1 MFLASSFSLN
11 KGDTMAKCWKSKP
24 RLSPS
29 LCSTSFLTR
38 FLTVLLFTLHWVS
51 SESSD
56 VVQKDAQFGVPY
68 QDTVTSHNQTIY
80 SFNHTVSRNKTEGV
94 RVSVELLSASTKSP
108 ILFVIRQKQAVLSFQ
123 VPLILRGLYQRKY
136 QYTQVGR
143 TLCQPPTLAVA
154 ETQFFYVDVSTL
166 STSTVHYR
174 LQVSRVESFT
184 LQTDTK
190 FTFNAT
196 PSQPQFFKYVFPDGV
211 DTVIVKVNS
220 EKNFPCSVMS
230 IQDIQCPV
238 YDLDNNVAFIGM
250 YQTMTKKGAI
260 TVQRKD
266 FPSNSFYVVVVV
278 KTEDEACGGPLKY
291 YPLLPDEL
299 LDAGNRSKTLDVVV
313 YPAIDSEV
321 YVMGM
326 LFCLGI
332 FLSFYVLTFLVACI
346 ENKRMNRKRE
356 GFLKP
361 GDMSPA
367 ETASLLGKGLTPAS
381 PYEYGSF
388 ADNGSTISSEPV
400 TDSLASAEGN
410 YGYMGHEAFKRRL
423 ISSHH
428 VAIHFDRSLDTVGRC
443 RQESLSSVEEDDYD
457 TLADVDSDKNIVR
470 TKKYLCVS
478 DLARKDKRVLNK
490 KYQIYFWNIATIA
503 VFYALPVIQLVITY
517 QTVVNVTGNQDI
529 CYYNFLCA
537 HPLGALSSFNNIL
550 SNLGYVM
557 LGLLFL
563 LIILQR
569 DIIHNRALM
578 RNDINALECGI
589 PKHFGLFYAM
599 GTALMMEGL
608 LSACYHVCP
617 NYTNFQFDTSFMYM
631 IAGLCMLKLYQKRHP
646 DINAS
651 AYTAYACLAAVIF
664 FSVLGVVFGKGNT
677 AFWIVFSVI
686 HILATMLLSTQLY
699 YMGRWRLDSGILRRM
714 LYLIYTDCIRQCSGP
729 MYIDRMVLL
738 VMGNIVNWSLA
749 AYGLIKRPN
758 DFASYLLAIAI
769 CNLLLY
775 FAFYI
780 IMKLRSGERI
790 KCLALVC
797 VLFTAVVWG
806 FALFFFF
813 QGLSTWQKTP
823 AESREH
829 NRDCILLSFFDDH
842 DIWHFL
848 SSIAMFGSFLVSP
861 NPALF
866 TDLQKEILIDHHNRK
881 DVCENTNSNLIVFL
895 L

>member
-1 MFLASSFSLN
+1 MGLRS
-11 KGDTMAKCWKSKP
+11 CWKSRHKSGRRAACCRRFGP
-24 RLSPS
+24 GLAALLCLFVTQFGCGVGASVLSKN
-29 LCSTSFLTR
+29 
-38 FLTVLLFTLHWVS
+38 
-51 SESSD
+51 
-56 VVQKDAQFGVPY
+56 VVQKDAEFDVTY
-68 QDTVTSHNQTIY
+68 NDTVTSDNQTIY
-80 SFNHTVSRNKTEGV
+80 AFNHTVSRNKSDGV
-94 RVSVELLSASTKSP
+94 RVTVDVLSQGVDSP
-108 ILFVIRQKQAVLSFQ
+108 VLFAVRQKQAVLSFQ

-136 QYTQVGR
+136 PYKHVAN
-143 TLCQPPTLAVA
+143 TLCQPPTRAA
-154 ETQFFYVDVSTL
+154 SETQYFFVDVSTL
-166 STSTVHYR
+166 SSQGTNYQLR
-174 LQVSRVESFT
+174 VSRVESFT
-184 LQTDTK
+184 LQTDKK
-190 FTFNAT
+190 FSFTAS
-196 PSQPQFFKYVFPDGV
+196 PSQPQYFKYDFPDGV
-211 DTVIVKVNS
+211 DTVVVKVNS
-220 EKNFPCSVMS
+220 DMNFPCSVMS

-278 KTEDEACGGPLKY
+278 KTEDEACGGPLRF
-291 YPLLPDEL
+291 YPLRPDEL
-299 LDAGNRSKTLDVVV
+299 IDAGNRTKLLDVLVS
-313 YPAIDSEV
+313 PAINSGV
-321 YVMGM
+321 YVKGM

-332 FLSFYVLTFLVACI
+332 FLSFYLLTLLVACI

-356 GFLKP
+356 LFEIP
-361 GDMSPA
+361 PDMSPA
-367 ETASLLGKGLTPAS
+367 ETGQVSVS

-388 ADNGSTISSEPV
+388 ADNGSTLSSEAI
-400 TDSLASAEGN
+400 TDSATSTDNN
-410 YGYMGHEAFKRRL
+410 YGYMEQT
-423 ISSHH
+423 
-428 VAIHFDRSLDTVGRC
+428 LDSVGRS
-443 RQESLSSVEEDDYD
+443 RQESLSSIEEDDYD
-457 TLADVDSDKNIVR
+457 TLDDIDSDKNIVR
-470 TKKYLCVS
+470 TKKFLCVA
-478 DLARKDKRVLNK
+478 DLARKDKRILSK

-529 CYYNFLCA
+529 CFYNFLCA
-537 HPLGALSSFNNIL
+537 HPLGALSAFNNIL

-563 LIILQR
+563 LIVLKR
-569 DIIHNRALM
+569 DIVHNRAM
-578 RNDINALECGI
+578 ERNDPNSLECGI

-651 AYTAYACLAAVIF
+651 AYTAYACLAMVIF
-664 FSVLGVVFGKGNT
+664 FSVLGVVFGKGNLV
-677 AFWIVFSVI
+677 FWIVFSVI
-686 HILATMLLSTQLY
+686 HILATLLLSTQLY
-699 YMGRWRLDSGILRRM
+699 YMGRWRLDSGVLRRIV
-714 LYLIYTDCIRQCSGP
+714 YIIYTDCIRQCSWP

-749 AYGLIKRPN
+749 AYGLIERPN
-758 DFASYLLAIAI
+758 DFASYLLAIGI

-780 IMKLRSGERI
+780 IMKLRSGEKI
-790 KCLALVC
+790 KCLPLVC

-806 FALFFFF
+806 FALYFFF
-813 QGLSTWQKTP
+813 QGLSTWEKTP

-848 SSIAMFGSFLVSP
+848 SSIAMFGSFLV
-861 NPALF
+861 LL
-866 TDLQKEILIDHHNRK
+866 TMDDDLDSVQRDKIF
-881 DVCENTNSNLIVFL
+881 VF
-895 L
+895 

>member
-1 MFLASSFSLN
+1 MLFRSH
-11 KGDTMAKCWKSKP
+11 WKSRYKTISGTADCWWLP
-24 RLSPS
+24 
-29 LCSTSFLTR
+29 FL
-38 FLTVLLFTLHWVS
+38 VLLWLSCVTQLTCGGGALE
-51 SESSD
+51 ESKHLIIQRDGEFD
-56 VVQKDAQFGVPY
+56 VTY
-68 QDTVTSHNQTIY
+68 NDTVTSENQTIY
-80 SFNHTVSRNKTEGV
+80 AFNHTVSWNKTEGV
-94 RVSVELLSASTKSP
+94 RVSVDVLSQNLKSP
-108 ILFVIRQKQAVLSFQ
+108 ILFVVRQKQAVLSFQ

-136 QYTQVGR
+136 PYNHLGR
-143 TLCQPPTLAVA
+143 TLCQPPTKAA
-154 ETQFFYVDVSTL
+154 SETQYFFVDVSTL
-166 STSTVHYR
+166 SNQGTNYQLR
-174 LQVSRVESFT
+174 VSRVESFT
-184 LQTDTK
+184 LQTEKTFS
-190 FTFNAT
+190 FTAS
-196 PSQPQFFKYVFPDGV
+196 PSQPQYFKYVFPEGV
-211 DTVIVKVNS
+211 DTVIVKVS
-220 EKNFPCSVMS
+220 SDMNFPCSVMS

-278 KTEDEACGGPLKY
+278 KTEDEACGGPLRF
-291 YPLLPDEL
+291 YPLRPDEL
-299 LDAGNRSKTLDVVV
+299 IDAGNRSKILDVVV
-313 YPAIDSEV
+313 SPAIKSEV

-332 FLSFYVLTFLVACI
+332 FLSFYLLTLLVACLH
-346 ENKRMNRKRE
+346 NKRAKTRE
-356 GFLKP
+356 LFQNIA
-361 GDMSPA
+361 DTSPA
-367 ETASLLGKGLTPAS
+367 ETASLLGKNGDGKTPAS
-381 PYEYGSF
+381 PNEYGSL
-388 ADNGSTISSEPV
+388 ADSTASSEAV
-400 TDSLASAEGN
+400 TERAPSVDSATSADN
-410 YGYMGHEAFKRRL
+410 YGYME
-423 ISSHH
+423 
-428 VAIHFDRSLDTVGRC
+428 RSLENVGRS
-443 RQESLSSVEEDDYD
+443 RQESLSSIEEDDYD
-457 TLADVDSDKNIVR
+457 TLDDINSDKNIVR

-478 DLARKDKRVLNK
+478 DLSRKDKRVLSK

-529 CYYNFLCA
+529 CYYNFMCA
-537 HPLGALSSFNNIL
+537 HPLGALSAFNNIL

-563 LIILQR
+563 LIVLKR
-569 DIIHNRALM
+569 DIVHNRALSCQ
-578 RNDINALECGI
+578 DINALECGI

-664 FSVLGVVFGKGNT
+664 FSVLGVVFGRGNT
-677 AFWIVFSVI
+677 VFWIIFSVI
-686 HILATMLLSTQLY
+686 HILATLLLSTQLY
-699 YMGRWRLDSGILRRM
+699 YMGRWRLDSGVLRRM
-714 LYLIYTDCIRQCSGP
+714 VYIVYTDCIRQCSGP

-738 VMGNIVNWSLA
+738 VVGNIVNWSLA
-749 AYGLIKRPN
+749 AYGLIERPN

-790 KCLALVC
+790 QCLALVC
-797 VLFTAVVWG
+797 ILFTAVVWG
-806 FALFFFF
+806 FALYFFF

-848 SSIAMFGSFLVSP
+848 SSIAMFGSL
-861 NPALF
+861 
-866 TDLQKEILIDHHNRK
+866 
-881 DVCENTNSNLIVFL
+881 
-895 L
+895 

>member
-1 MFLASSFSLN
+1 MVLRS
-11 KGDTMAKCWKSKP
+11 CWKSRHKNSCEPAP
-24 RLSPS
+24 RWIRPGLAALFW
-29 LCSTSFLTR
+29 LCATQLACGTGMVGE
-38 FLTVLLFTLHWVS
+38 TNH
-51 SESSD
+51 
-56 VVQKDAQFGVPY
+56 VVQKEAEFDVTY
-68 QDTVTSHNQTIY
+68 NDTVTSGNQTIY
-80 SFNHTVSRNKTEGV
+80 AFNHTISRNKTEGV
-94 RVSVELLSASTKSP
+94 RVSVDVLQQQLESP
-108 ILFVIRQKQAVLSFQ
+108 ILFVVRQKQAVMSFQ
-123 VPLILRGLYQRKY
+123 VPLILRGLYQR
-136 QYTQVGR
+136 QYPYKHVGR
-143 TLCQPPTLAVA
+143 TLCQPPTRAA
-154 ETQFFYVDVSTL
+154 SETQYFFVDVSTL
-166 STSTVHYR
+166 SSQGTNFQLR
-174 LQVSRVESFT
+174 VSRVDSFT
-184 LQTDTK
+184 LQTNKK
-190 FTFNAT
+190 FSFTAS
-196 PSQPQFFKYVFPDGV
+196 PSQPQYFKYVFPDGV
-211 DTVIVKVNS
+211 DTVIVKVTS
-220 EKNFPCSVMS
+220 DMTFPCSVMS
-230 IQDIQCPV
+230 VQDIQCPV
-238 YDLDNNVAFIGM
+238 YDLDNNVAFLGM

-278 KTEDEACGGPLKY
+278 KTEDEACGGPLRF
-291 YPLLPDEL
+291 YPLRPDEL
-299 LDAGNRSKTLDVVV
+299 IDAGNRTKVLDVLVS
-313 YPAIDSEV
+313 PAISTEK
-321 YVMGM
+321 YVIGM
-326 LFCLGI
+326 LFCMGI
-332 FLSFYVLTFLVACI
+332 FLSFYILTLPVACV
-346 ENKRMNRKRE
+346 ENRRMKKRRE
-356 GFLKP
+356 LFQNP
-361 GDMSPA
+361 ADMSPA
-367 ETASLLGKGLTPAS
+367 ETGKTPAS

-388 ADNGSTISSEPV
+388 ADNGSTLSSEAV
-400 TDSLASAEGN
+400 TDSATSTDNN
-410 YGYMGHEAFKRRL
+410 YGYMEQ
-423 ISSHH
+423 
-428 VAIHFDRSLDTVGRC
+428 SLDSVARS

-457 TLADVDSDKNIVR
+457 TLDDINSDKNIVR

-478 DLARKDKRVLNK
+478 DLARKDKRILSK

-537 HPLGALSSFNNIL
+537 HPLGALSAFNNIL

-563 LIILQR
+563 LIVLRR
-569 DIIHNRALM
+569 DIIHNRALV
-578 RNDINALECGI
+578 RNSLNALECGI

-651 AYTAYACLAAVIF
+651 AYTAYACLAGVIF
-664 FSVLGVVFGKGNT
+664 FSVLGVVFGRGNMV
-677 AFWIVFSVI
+677 FWIVFSVI
-686 HILATMLLSTQLY
+686 HILATLLLSTQLY
-699 YMGRWRLDSGILRRM
+699 YMGRWRLDAGIMRRIV
-714 LYLIYTDCIRQCSGP
+714 YVIYTDCIRQCSGP

-749 AYGLIKRPN
+749 AYGLIERPN

-790 KCLALVC
+790 KCVPLVC
-797 VLFTAVVWG
+797 ILFTAVVWG
-806 FALFFFF
+806 FALYFFF

-829 NRDCILLSFFDDH
+829 NRECILLSFFDDH

-848 SSIAMFGSFLVSP
+848 SSIAMFGSFLV
-861 NPALF
+861 LL
-866 TDLQKEILIDHHNRK
+866 TMDDDLDTVQRDKIY
-881 DVCENTNSNLIVFL
+881 VF
-895 L
+895 

>member
-1 MFLASSFSLN
+1 MLLRS
-11 KGDTMAKCWKSKP
+11 CWKSRHKN
-24 RLSPS
+24 SPGPAPCCWIRPGLAALLW
-29 LCSTSFLTR
+29 LCVTQLACGTGAVGE
-38 FLTVLLFTLHWVS
+38 TKN
-51 SESSD
+51 
-56 VVQKDAQFGVPY
+56 VVQKDAEFDVTY
-68 QDTVTSHNQTIY
+68 NDTVTSENQTIY
-80 SFNHTVSRNKTEGV
+80 AFNHTVSRNKTEGV
-94 RVSVELLSASTKSP
+94 HVSVDVLSQGLESP
-108 ILFVIRQKQAVLSFQ
+108 ILFVVRQKQAVLSFQ

-136 QYTQVGR
+136 PYNHVGR
-143 TLCQPPTLAVA
+143 TLCQPPTRAA
-154 ETQFFYVDVSTL
+154 SETQYFFVDVSTL
-166 STSTVHYR
+166 SSQGTNYQLR
-174 LQVSRVESFT
+174 VSRVESFT
-184 LQTDTK
+184 LQTDKK
-190 FTFNAT
+190 FTFTAS
-196 PSQPQFFKYVFPDGV
+196 PSQPQYFKYVFPDGV

-220 EKNFPCSVMS
+220 DMNFPCSVMS

-278 KTEDEACGGPLKY
+278 KTEDEACGGPLRF
-291 YPLLPDEL
+291 YPLRPDEL
-299 LDAGNRSKTLDVVV
+299 IDAGNRTKILDVMVS
-313 YPAIDSEV
+313 PAIDSKV

-332 FLSFYVLTFLVACI
+332 FFSFYLLTFLVACM
-346 ENKRMNRKRE
+346 ENKRMKKRRE
-356 GFLKP
+356 VFQIP
-361 GDMSPA
+361 ADMSPA
-367 ETASLLGKGLTPAS
+367 ETGNPATS
-381 PYEYGSF
+381 SD
-388 ADNGSTISSEPV
+388 ADNGSTLSSEAI
-400 TDSLASAEGN
+400 TDSATSTDNN
-410 YGYMGHEAFKRRL
+410 YGYME
-423 ISSHH
+423 
-428 VAIHFDRSLDTVGRC
+428 RSLDSVGRS

-457 TLADVDSDKNIVR
+457 TLDDINSDKNIVR
-470 TKKYLCVS
+470 TKKFLCVS
-478 DLARKDKRVLNK
+478 DLARKDKRVLSK

-537 HPLGALSSFNNIL
+537 HPLGALSAFNNIL

-563 LIILQR
+563 LIVLKR
-569 DIIHNRALM
+569 DIVHNRALV
-578 RNDINALECGI
+578 RNDLNALECGI

-677 AFWIVFSVI
+677 VFWIVFSVI
-686 HILATMLLSTQLY
+686 HILATLLLSTQLY
-699 YMGRWRLDSGILRRM
+699 YMGRWRFGKITSTLN
-714 LYLIYTDCIRQCSGP
+714 TDLSLLVFQ
-729 MYIDRMVLL
+729 DRMVLL

-749 AYGLIKRPN
+749 AYGLIERPN

-790 KCLALVC
+790 QCLALVC
-797 VLFTAVVWG
+797 ILFTAVVWG
-806 FALFFFF
+806 FALYFFF

-848 SSIAMFGSFLVSP
+848 SSIAMFGSFLV
-861 NPALF
+861 LL
-866 TDLQKEILIDHHNRK
+866 TMDDDLDTVQRDKIY
-881 DVCENTNSNLIVFL
+881 VF
-895 L
+895 

>member
-1 MFLASSFSLN
+1 
-11 KGDTMAKCWKSKP
+11 MAALLWLCVTQFACGIGAVGESKNVIQKEAE
-24 RLSPS
+24 
-29 LCSTSFLTR
+29 F
-38 FLTVLLFTLHWVS
+38 
-51 SESSD
+51 D
-56 VVQKDAQFGVPY
+56 VTY
-68 QDTVTSHNQTIY
+68 NDTVTSENQTIY
-80 SFNHTVSRNKTEGV
+80 AFNHTISRNKTEGV
-94 RVSVELLSASTKSP
+94 RVTVDLLSHGLESP

-136 QYTQVGR
+136 PYKHVGR
-143 TLCQPPTLAVA
+143 TLCQPPTRALA
-154 ETQFFYVDVSTL
+154 ETQYFFVDVSTL
-166 STSTVHYR
+166 SSQGTNYQLR
-174 LQVSRVESFT
+174 VSRVESFT
-184 LQTDTK
+184 LQTDKK
-190 FTFNAT
+190 FSFTAS
-196 PSQPQFFKYVFPDGV
+196 PSQPQYFKYIFPDGV

-220 EKNFPCSVMS
+220 DMNFPCSVMS
-230 IQDIQCPV
+230 VQDIQCPV

-266 FPSNSFYVVVVV
+266 FPSNSFYVVIVV
-278 KTEDEACGGPLKY
+278 KTEDEACGGPLRF
-291 YPLLPDEL
+291 YPLRPDEL
-299 LDAGNRSKTLDVVV
+299 IDAGNRSKAIDVMVS
-313 YPAIDSEV
+313 PAINSEV

-332 FLSFYVLTFLVACI
+332 FLSFYLLTLLVACV
-346 ENKRMNRKRE
+346 ENKRMKKRE
-356 GFLKP
+356 MFQIP
-361 GDMSPA
+361 ADMSPA
-367 ETASLLGKGLTPAS
+367 ETGKVPS
-381 PYEYGSF
+381 IQYEYGSF
-388 ADNGSTISSEPV
+388 ADNGSTLSSEAI
-400 TDSLASAEGN
+400 TDSATSTDNN
-410 YGYMGHEAFKRRL
+410 YGYTE
-423 ISSHH
+423 
-428 VAIHFDRSLDTVGRC
+428 RSLDSVGRS

-457 TLADVDSDKNIVR
+457 TLDDIDSDKNIVR
-470 TKKYLCVS
+470 TKKFLCVS
-478 DLARKDKRVLNK
+478 DLARKDKRVLSK

-529 CYYNFLCA
+529 CFYNFLCA
-537 HPLGALSSFNNIL
+537 HPLGALSAFNNIL

-563 LIILQR
+563 LIVLKR
-569 DIIHNRALM
+569 DIVQNRALV
-578 RNDINALECGI
+578 RNDYQALECGI

-677 AFWIVFSVI
+677 VFWIVFSVI
-686 HILATMLLSTQLY
+686 HILATLLLSTQLY
-699 YMGRWRLDSGILRRM
+699 YMGRWRLDSGVLRRVV
-714 LYLIYTDCIRQCSGP
+714 YIIYTDCIRQCSGP

-749 AYGLIKRPN
+749 AYGLIERPN

-790 KCLALVC
+790 QCLALVC
-797 VLFTAVVWG
+797 ILFTAVVWG
-806 FALFFFF
+806 FALYFFF

-848 SSIAMFGSFLVSP
+848 SSIAMFGSFLV
-861 NPALF
+861 LL
-866 TDLQKEILIDHHNRK
+866 TMDDDLDTVQRDKIL
-881 DVCENTNSNLIVFL
+881 VF
-895 L
+895 

>member
-1 MFLASSFSLN
+1 MLFSSL
-11 KGDTMAKCWKSKP
+11 WKSRYKTHFGAADCWWRP
-24 RLSPS
+24 GLV
-29 LCSTSFLTR
+29 
-38 FLTVLLFTLHWVS
+38 VLLCWSCVTQLTCGNLTLE
-51 SESSD
+51 ESKHLVIQRD
-56 VVQKDAQFGVPY
+56 GEFDMTY
-68 QDTVTSHNQTIY
+68 NDTVTSENQTIY
-80 SFNHTVSRNKTEGV
+80 AFNHTVSRNKTEGV
-94 RVSVELLSASTKSP
+94 RVSVDVLSQNLKSP
-108 ILFVIRQKQAVLSFQ
+108 ILFVVRQKQAVLSFQ

-136 QYTQVGR
+136 PYNHLGR
-143 TLCQPPTLAVA
+143 TLCQPPTKAA
-154 ETQFFYVDVSTL
+154 SETQYFFVDVSTL
-166 STSTVHYR
+166 SSQGTNYQLR
-174 LQVSRVESFT
+174 VSRVESFT
-184 LQTDTK
+184 LQTDKTFS
-190 FTFNAT
+190 FTAS
-196 PSQPQFFKYVFPDGV
+196 PSQPQYFKYVFPEGV
-211 DTVIVKVNS
+211 DTVIVKVS
-220 EKNFPCSVMS
+220 SDMNFPCSVMS

-278 KTEDEACGGPLKY
+278 KTEDEACGGPLRF
-291 YPLLPDEL
+291 YPLRPDEL
-299 LDAGNRSKTLDVVV
+299 IDAGNRSKILDVVV
-313 YPAIDSEV
+313 SPAIESEV

-332 FLSFYVLTFLVACI
+332 FLSFYLLTLLVACVQ
-346 ENKRMNRKRE
+346 NKRAKRRAL
-356 GFLKP
+356 FHNIA
-361 GDMSPA
+361 DTSPA
-367 ETASLLGKGLTPAS
+367 ETASLLGKTSDGKTSAS
-381 PYEYGSF
+381 PNEYGSL
-388 ADNGSTISSEPV
+388 DSTVSSEAV
-400 TDSLASAEGN
+400 TESAPSIDSATSADN
-410 YGYMGHEAFKRRL
+410 YGYIGREPFKRRPIL
-423 ISSHH
+423 NQMHH
-428 VAIHFDRSLDTVGRC
+428 IAIRFERSLENVGRS
-443 RQESLSSVEEDDYD
+443 RQESLSSIEEDDYD
-457 TLADVDSDKNIVR
+457 TLDDINSDKNIVR

-478 DLARKDKRVLNK
+478 DLSRKDKRVLSK

-529 CYYNFLCA
+529 CYYNFMCA
-537 HPLGALSSFNNIL
+537 HPLGALSAFNNIL

-563 LIILQR
+563 LIVLKR
-569 DIIHNRALM
+569 DIVHNRALSC
-578 RNDINALECGI
+578 NDVNALECGI

-651 AYTAYACLAAVIF
+651 AYTAYACLAGVIF
-664 FSVLGVVFGKGNT
+664 FSVLGVVFGRGNT
-677 AFWIVFSVI
+677 VFWIVFSVI
-686 HILATMLLSTQLY
+686 HILATLLLSTQLY

-714 LYLIYTDCIRQCSGP
+714 VYIVYTDCIRQCSGP

-749 AYGLIKRPN
+749 AYGLIERPN

-790 KCLALVC
+790 RCLALVC
-797 VLFTAVVWG
+797 ILFTAVVWG
-806 FALFFFF
+806 FALYFFF

-848 SSIAMFGSFLVSP
+848 SSIAMFGSFLV
-861 NPALF
+861 LL
-866 TDLQKEILIDHHNRK
+866 TMDDDLDAVQRDKIY
-881 DVCENTNSNLIVFL
+881 VF
-895 L
+895 

>member
-1 MFLASSFSLN
+1 MLLRN
-11 KGDTMAKCWKSKP
+11 YWKSRHKNGRGP
-24 RLSPS
+24 APCWIRPGLAA
-29 LCSTSFLTR
+29 
-38 FLTVLLFTLHWVS
+38 VLWFCVTQLGSGGGAVGETKS
-51 SESSD
+51 
-56 VVQKDAQFGVPY
+56 VVQKDAEFDVTY
-68 QDTVTSHNQTIY
+68 NDTVTSENQTIY
-80 SFNHTVSRNKTEGV
+80 AFNHTVSRNKTEGV
-94 RVSVELLSASTKSP
+94 RLSVDVLSQDLDST
-108 ILFVIRQKQAVLSFQ
+108 ILFVVRQKQAVLSFQ

-136 QYTQVGR
+136 PYNHVGR
-143 TLCQPPTLAVA
+143 TLCQPPTRAA
-154 ETQFFYVDVSTL
+154 SETQYFFVDVSTL
-166 STSTVHYR
+166 SSQGTNYQLR
-174 LQVSRVESFT
+174 VSRVESFT
-184 LQTDTK
+184 LQTDKK
-190 FTFNAT
+190 FSFTAS
-196 PSQPQFFKYVFPDGV
+196 PSQPQYFKYVFPDGV

-220 EKNFPCSVMS
+220 DMTFPCSVMS

-278 KTEDEACGGPLKY
+278 KTEDEACGGPLRF
-291 YPLLPDEL
+291 YPLRPDEL
-299 LDAGNRSKTLDVVV
+299 IDAGNRSKVLDVVV
-313 YPAIDSEV
+313 TPAINCESV

-332 FLSFYVLTFLVACI
+332 FFSFYLLTFLMACV
-346 ENKRMNRKRE
+346 ENKRLC
-356 GFLKP
+356 FLRLKVSFLF
-361 GDMSPA
+361 DILSY
-367 ETASLLGKGLTPAS
+367 SLLYL
-381 PYEYGSF
+381 
-388 ADNGSTISSEPV
+388 SE
-400 TDSLASAEGN
+400 
-410 YGYMGHEAFKRRL
+410 
-423 ISSHH
+423 
-428 VAIHFDRSLDTVGRC
+428 RSLDSVGRS

-457 TLADVDSDKNIVR
+457 TLDDINSDKNIVR
-470 TKKYLCVS
+470 TKKFLCVA
-478 DLARKDKRVLNK
+478 DLARKDKRVLSK

-537 HPLGALSSFNNIL
+537 HPLGALSAFNNIL

-563 LIILQR
+563 LIVLKR
-569 DIIHNRALM
+569 DIVHNRALV
-578 RNDINALECGI
+578 RNDLNALECGI

-677 AFWIVFSVI
+677 VFWIIFSVI
-686 HILATMLLSTQLY
+686 HILATLLLSTQLY
-699 YMGRWRLDSGILRRM
+699 YMGRWRLDSGVLRRM
-714 LYLIYTDCIRQCSGP
+714 VYIIYTDSIRQCSGP

-749 AYGLIKRPN
+749 AYGLIERPN

-790 KCLALVC
+790 QCLALVC
-797 VLFTAVVWG
+797 ILFTAVIWG
-806 FALFFFF
+806 FALYFFF

-848 SSIAMFGSFLVSP
+848 SSIAMFGSFLV
-861 NPALF
+861 LL
-866 TDLQKEILIDHHNRK
+866 TMDDDLDTVQRDKIY
-881 DVCENTNSNLIVFL
+881 VF
-895 L
+895 

>member
-1 MFLASSFSLN
+1 KIFFCISVCLVCGGGAVGETTN
-11 KGDTMAKCWKSKP
+11 
-24 RLSPS
+24 
-29 LCSTSFLTR
+29 
-38 FLTVLLFTLHWVS
+38 
-51 SESSD
+51 
-56 VVQKDAQFGVPY
+56 VVQKDAEFDVTY
-68 QDTVTSHNQTIY
+68 NDTVTSENQTIY
-80 SFNHTVSRNKTEGV
+80 AFNHTISRNKTEGV
-94 RVSVELLSASTKSP
+94 RVTVDVLSQNLKSP
-108 ILFVIRQKQAVLSFQ
+108 ILFVVRQQQAVLSFQ

-136 QYTQVGR
+136 PYNHVGR
-143 TLCQPPTLAVA
+143 TLCQPPTRAIS
-154 ETQFFYVDVSTL
+154 ETQHFFIDVSTL
-166 STSTVHYR
+166 SSQGTNYQLR
-174 LQVSRVESFT
+174 VSRVESFT
-184 LQTDTK
+184 LQTDKK
-190 FTFNAT
+190 FSFTAS
-196 PSQPQFFKYVFPDGV
+196 PSQPQYFKYVFPDGV

-220 EKNFPCSVMS
+220 AMNFPCSVMS

-278 KTEDEACGGPLKY
+278 KTEDEACGGPLRF
-291 YPLLPDEL
+291 YPLRPDEL
-299 LDAGNRSKTLDVVV
+299 IDAGNRSKVVDVVV
-313 YPAIDSEV
+313 SPAINSEV

-332 FLSFYVLTFLVACI
+332 FLSFYLLTLMVAC
-346 ENKRMNRKRE
+346 K
-356 GFLKP
+356 
-361 GDMSPA
+361 
-367 ETASLLGKGLTPAS
+367 TPAS

-388 ADNGSTISSEPV
+388 ADNGSTLSSEAI
-400 TDSLASAEGN
+400 TDSATFTDNN
-410 YGYMGHEAFKRRL
+410 YGYME
-423 ISSHH
+423 
-428 VAIHFDRSLDTVGRC
+428 RSLDSVGRS

-457 TLADVDSDKNIVR
+457 TLDDINSDKNIVR
-470 TKKYLCVS
+470 TKKFLCVS
-478 DLARKDKRVLNK
+478 DLARKDKRVLSK

-503 VFYALPVIQLVITY
+503 VFYALPVVQLVITY

-537 HPLGALSSFNNIL
+537 HPLGALSAFNNIL

-563 LIILQR
+563 LIVLKR
-569 DIIHNRALM
+569 DIVHNRAM
-578 RNDINALECGI
+578 VRNELNALECGI

-664 FSVLGVVFGKGNT
+664 FSVLGVVFGKDNT
-677 AFWIVFSVI
+677 VFWIVFSVI
-686 HILATMLLSTQLY
+686 HILATLLLSTQLY
-699 YMGRWRLDSGILRRM
+699 YMGRWRLDAGVLRRM
-714 LYLIYTDCIRQCSGP
+714 VYIVYTDCIRQCSGP

-749 AYGLIKRPN
+749 AYGLIERPN

-780 IMKLRSGERI
+780 IMKLRSGEKI
-790 KCLALVC
+790 KCLPLVC
-797 VLFTAVVWG
+797 ILFTAVVWG
-806 FALFFFF
+806 FALYFFF

-848 SSIAMFGSFLVSP
+848 SSIAMFGSFLV
-861 NPALF
+861 LL
-866 TDLQKEILIDHHNRK
+866 TMDDDLDTVQRDKIY
-881 DVCENTNSNLIVFL
+881 VF
-895 L
+895 

>member
-1 MFLASSFSLN
+1 MVLRS
-11 KGDTMAKCWKSKP
+11 CWKSRHKNRP
-24 RLSPS
+24 APCWIRPGLIALLW
-29 LCSTSFLTR
+29 LCGFSCCSGAVGETKN
-38 FLTVLLFTLHWVS
+38 
-51 SESSD
+51 
-56 VVQKDAQFGVPY
+56 VVQKDAEFDVTY
-68 QDTVTSHNQTIY
+68 NDTVTSENQTIY
-80 SFNHTVSRNKTEGV
+80 AFNHTLFSPFPSFGFQTEGV
-94 RVSVELLSASTKSP
+94 RVSVDVLSQGFESP

-136 QYTQVGR
+136 PYKHVGR
-143 TLCQPPTLAVA
+143 TLCQPPTRAA
-154 ETQFFYVDVSTL
+154 SESQYFFVDVSTL
-166 STSTVHYR
+166 SNQGTNYQLR
-174 LQVSRVESFT
+174 VSRVESFT

-190 FTFNAT
+190 FSFTAS
-196 PSQPQFFKYVFPDGV
+196 PSQPQYFKYVFPDGI

-220 EKNFPCSVMS
+220 EMNFPCSVMS

-266 FPSNSFYVVVVV
+266 FPSNSFYVVIVV
-278 KTEDEACGGPLKY
+278 KTEDEACGGPLRF
-291 YPLLPDEL
+291 YPLRPDEL
-299 LDAGNRSKTLDVVV
+299 IDAGNRSKVLDVMVS
-313 YPAIDSEV
+313 PAINSDI
-321 YVMGM
+321 YVIGM

-332 FLSFYVLTFLVACI
+332 FLSFYLLTLLVALFFCPSCPLSI
-346 ENKRMNRKRE
+346 
-356 GFLKP
+356 
-361 GDMSPA
+361 
-367 ETASLLGKGLTPAS
+367 
-381 PYEYGSF
+381 
-388 ADNGSTISSEPV
+388 
-400 TDSLASAEGN
+400 
-410 YGYMGHEAFKRRL
+410 
-423 ISSHH
+423 
-428 VAIHFDRSLDTVGRC
+428 DRSLDSVGRS

-457 TLADVDSDKNIVR
+457 TLDDINSDKNIVR
-470 TKKYLCVS
+470 TKKFLCVS
-478 DLARKDKRVLNK
+478 DLARKDKRILSK

-503 VFYALPVIQLVITY
+503 VFYALPVVQLVITY

-537 HPLGALSSFNNIL
+537 HPLGALSAFNNIL

-563 LIILQR
+563 LIVLKR
-569 DIIHNRALM
+569 DIVHNRALV
-578 RNDINALECGI
+578 RNNLNALECGI

-651 AYTAYACLAAVIF
+651 AYTAYACLAVVIF

-677 AFWIVFSVI
+677 VFWIVFSVI
-686 HILATMLLSTQLY
+686 HILATLLLSTQLY

-714 LYLIYTDCIRQCSGP
+714 VYVIYTDCIRQCSGP
-729 MYIDRMVLL
+729 MYIDRMVLI
-738 VMGNIVNWSLA
+738 VMGNIVNWS
-749 AYGLIKRPN
+749 AYGLIERPN

-790 KCLALVC
+790 QCLALVC
-797 VLFTAVVWG
+797 ILFTAVVWG
-806 FALFFFF
+806 FALYFFF

-848 SSIAMFGSFLVSP
+848 SSIAMFGSFLV
-861 NPALF
+861 LL
-866 TDLQKEILIDHHNRK
+866 TMDDDLDTVQRDKIY
-881 DVCENTNSNLIVFL
+881 VF
-895 L
+895 

>member
-1 MFLASSFSLN
+1 MLLRN
-11 KGDTMAKCWKSKP
+11 YWKSRHKNGRGP
-24 RLSPS
+24 APCWIRPGLAA
-29 LCSTSFLTR
+29 
-38 FLTVLLFTLHWVS
+38 VLWFCVTQLGSGGGAVGETKS
-51 SESSD
+51 
-56 VVQKDAQFGVPY
+56 VVQKDAEFDVTY
-68 QDTVTSHNQTIY
+68 NDTVTSENQTIY
-80 SFNHTVSRNKTEGV
+80 AFNHTVSRNKTEGV
-94 RVSVELLSASTKSP
+94 RLSVDVLSQDLDST
-108 ILFVIRQKQAVLSFQ
+108 ILFVVRQKQAVLSFQ

-136 QYTQVGR
+136 PYNHVGR
-143 TLCQPPTLAVA
+143 TLCQPPTRAA
-154 ETQFFYVDVSTL
+154 SETQYFFVDVSTL
-166 STSTVHYR
+166 SSQGTNYQLR
-174 LQVSRVESFT
+174 VSRVESFT
-184 LQTDTK
+184 LQTDKK
-190 FTFNAT
+190 FSFTAS
-196 PSQPQFFKYVFPDGV
+196 PSQPQYFKYVFPDGV

-220 EKNFPCSVMS
+220 DMTFPCSVMS

-278 KTEDEACGGPLKY
+278 KTEDEACGGPLRF
-291 YPLLPDEL
+291 YPLRPDEL
-299 LDAGNRSKTLDVVV
+299 IDAGNRSKVLDVVV
-313 YPAIDSEV
+313 TPAINSKV

-332 FLSFYVLTFLVACI
+332 FFSFYLLTFLMACV
-346 ENKRMNRKRE
+346 ENKRMNKKRE
-356 GFLKP
+356 LFQNP
-361 GDMSPA
+361 SDMSPA
-367 ETASLLGKGLTPAS
+367 ETGKTPAS

-388 ADNGSTISSEPV
+388 ADNGSTLSSEAI
-400 TDSLASAEGN
+400 TDSATSTDNN
-410 YGYMGHEAFKRRL
+410 YGYME
-423 ISSHH
+423 
-428 VAIHFDRSLDTVGRC
+428 RSLDSVGRS

-457 TLADVDSDKNIVR
+457 TLDDINSDKNIVR
-470 TKKYLCVS
+470 TKKFLCVA
-478 DLARKDKRVLNK
+478 DLARKDKRVLSK

-537 HPLGALSSFNNIL
+537 HPLGALSAFNNIL

-563 LIILQR
+563 LIVLKR
-569 DIIHNRALM
+569 DIVHNRALV
-578 RNDINALECGI
+578 RNDLNALECGI

-664 FSVLGVVFGKGNT
+664 FSVLGVVSSHHKLDKALVIFSAQDKLLVVLFCLQVFGKGNT
-677 AFWIVFSVI
+677 VFWIIFSVI
-686 HILATMLLSTQLY
+686 HILATLLLSTQLY
-699 YMGRWRLDSGILRRM
+699 YMGRWRLDSGVLRRM
-714 LYLIYTDCIRQCSGP
+714 VYIIYTDSIRQCSGP

-749 AYGLIKRPN
+749 AYGLIERPN

-790 KCLALVC
+790 QCLALVC
-797 VLFTAVVWG
+797 ILFTAVIWG
-806 FALFFFF
+806 FALYFFF

-848 SSIAMFGSFLVSP
+848 SSIAMFGSFLV
-861 NPALF
+861 LL
-866 TDLQKEILIDHHNRK
+866 TMDDDLDTVQRDKIY
-881 DVCENTNSNLIVFL
+881 VF
-895 L
+895 

>member
-1 MFLASSFSLN
+1 MVLRS
-11 KGDTMAKCWKSKP
+11 CWKSRHKNTSGS
-24 RLSPS
+24 SPCWIRPGLAALFW
-29 LCSTSFLTR
+29 LCVTQLVCGGGAVGET
-38 FLTVLLFTLHWVS
+38 TN
-51 SESSD
+51 
-56 VVQKDAQFGVPY
+56 VVQKDAEFDVTY
-68 QDTVTSHNQTIY
+68 NDTVTSENQTIY
-80 SFNHTVSRNKTEGV
+80 AFNHTISRNKGV
-94 RVSVELLSASTKSP
+94 RVTVDVLSQNLKSP
-108 ILFVIRQKQAVLSFQ
+108 ILFVVRQQQAVLSFQ

-136 QYTQVGR
+136 PYNHVGR
-143 TLCQPPTLAVA
+143 TLCQPPTRAIS
-154 ETQFFYVDVSTL
+154 ETQHFFIDVSTL
-166 STSTVHYR
+166 SSQGTNYQLR
-174 LQVSRVESFT
+174 VSRVESFT
-184 LQTDTK
+184 LQTDKK
-190 FTFNAT
+190 FSFTAS
-196 PSQPQFFKYVFPDGV
+196 PSQPQYFKYVFPDGV

-220 EKNFPCSVMS
+220 AMNFPCSVMS

-278 KTEDEACGGPLKY
+278 KTEDEACGGPLRF
-291 YPLLPDEL
+291 YPLRPDEL
-299 LDAGNRSKTLDVVV
+299 IDAGNRSKVVDVVV
-313 YPAIDSEV
+313 SPAINSEV

-332 FLSFYVLTFLVACI
+332 FLSFYLLTLMVAYV
-346 ENKRMNRKRE
+346 MN
-356 GFLKP
+356 LK
-361 GDMSPA
+361 SF
-367 ETASLLGKGLTPAS
+367 TASYRLNSVILNLTQSRP
-381 PYEYGSF
+381 
-388 ADNGSTISSEPV
+388 SE
-400 TDSLASAEGN
+400 
-410 YGYMGHEAFKRRL
+410 
-423 ISSHH
+423 
-428 VAIHFDRSLDTVGRC
+428 RSLDSVGRS

-457 TLADVDSDKNIVR
+457 TLDDINSDKNIVR
-470 TKKYLCVS
+470 TKKFLCVS
-478 DLARKDKRVLNK
+478 DLARKDKRVLSK

-503 VFYALPVIQLVITY
+503 VFYALPVVQLVITY

-537 HPLGALSSFNNIL
+537 HPLGALSAFNNIL

-563 LIILQR
+563 LIVLKR
-569 DIIHNRALM
+569 DIVHNRAM
-578 RNDINALECGI
+578 VRNELNALECGI

-664 FSVLGVVFGKGNT
+664 FSVLGVVFGKDNT
-677 AFWIVFSVI
+677 VFWIVFSVI
-686 HILATMLLSTQLY
+686 HILATLLLSTQLY
-699 YMGRWRLDSGILRRM
+699 YMGRWRLGRFTQRQTMVYIV
-714 LYLIYTDCIRQCSGP
+714 YTDCIRQCSGP

-749 AYGLIKRPN
+749 AYGLIERPN

-780 IMKLRSGERI
+780 IMKLRSGEKI
-790 KCLALVC
+790 KCLPLVC
-797 VLFTAVVWG
+797 ILFTAVVWG
-806 FALFFFF
+806 FALYFFF

-848 SSIAMFGSFLVSP
+848 SSIAMFGSFLV
-861 NPALF
+861 LL
-866 TDLQKEILIDHHNRK
+866 TMDDDLDTVQRDKIY
-881 DVCENTNSNLIVFL
+881 VF
-895 L
+895 

>member
-1 MFLASSFSLN
+1 MLFGSH
-11 KGDTMAKCWKSKP
+11 WKSRYKN
-24 RLSPS
+24 
-29 LCSTSFLTR
+29 TFEGAAAG
-38 FLTVLLFTLHWVS
+38 VLLCFFVALLACVS
-51 SESSD
+51 GALGETKN
-56 VVQKDAQFGVPY
+56 VIQKDGEFDVSY
-68 QDTVTSHNQTIY
+68 NDTVTSENQTIY
-80 SFNHTVSRNKTEGV
+80 AFNHTVSRTKTEGV
-94 RVSVELLSASTKSP
+94 RVSVDVLSQNLQSP

-136 QYTQVGR
+136 PYNHLGR
-143 TLCQPPTLAVA
+143 TLCQPPTRAA
-154 ETQFFYVDVSTL
+154 SETQYFFVDVSTL
-166 STSTVHYR
+166 SSQGTNYQLR
-174 LQVSRVESFT
+174 VSRVESFT
-184 LQTDTK
+184 LQTDTTFS
-190 FTFNAT
+190 FTAS
-196 PSQPQFFKYVFPDGV
+196 PSQPQYFKYVFPEGV
-211 DTVIVKVNS
+211 DTVIVKVS
-220 EKNFPCSVMS
+220 SDMTFPCSVMS

-278 KTEDEACGGPLKY
+278 KTEDEACGGPLRF
-291 YPLLPDEL
+291 YPLRPDEL
-299 LDAGNRSKTLDVVV
+299 IDAGNRSKTLNVVV
-313 YPAIDSEV
+313 SPAIKSEV

-332 FLSFYVLTFLVACI
+332 FLSFYLLTLLVACL
-346 ENKRMNRKRE
+346 EKKRAKRRE
-356 GFLKP
+356 LFQNI
-361 GDMSPA
+361 DDTSPA
-367 ETASLLGKGLTPAS
+367 ETASLLGKNGDGQIAATPN
-381 PYEYGSF
+381 EYGSLE
-388 ADNGSTISSEPV
+388 STISSEAI
-400 TDSLASAEGN
+400 TDSAPSVDSATSADN
-410 YGYMGHEAFKRRL
+410 YME
-423 ISSHH
+423 
-428 VAIHFDRSLDTVGRC
+428 RSVWKNVGRS
-443 RQESLSSVEEDDYD
+443 RQESLSSIEEDDYD
-457 TLADVDSDKNIVR
+457 TLDDINSDKNIVR

-478 DLARKDKRVLNK
+478 DLSRKDKRVLSK

-529 CYYNFLCA
+529 CYYNFMCA
-537 HPLGALSSFNNIL
+537 HPLGALSAFNNIL

-563 LIILQR
+563 LIVLKR
-569 DIIHNRALM
+569 DIVHNRALACHEV
-578 RNDINALECGI
+578 NALECGI

-664 FSVLGVVFGKGNT
+664 FSVLGVVFGRGNT
-677 AFWIVFSVI
+677 VFWIVFSVI
-686 HILATMLLSTQLY
+686 HILATLLLSTQLY
-699 YMGRWRLDSGILRRM
+699 YMGRWRLDSGVLRRM
-714 LYLIYTDCIRQCSGP
+714 VYVVYTDCIRQCTGP

-749 AYGLIKRPN
+749 AYGLIERPS

-780 IMKLRSGERI
+780 IMKLRSGEAI
-790 KCLALVC
+790 QCLAMVC
-797 VLFTAVVWG
+797 ILFTAVVWG
-806 FALFFFF
+806 FALYFFF

-848 SSIAMFGSFLVSP
+848 SSIAMFGSFLV
-861 NPALF
+861 LL
-866 TDLQKEILIDHHNRK
+866 TMDDDLDTVQRDKIY
-881 DVCENTNSNLIVFL
+881 VF
-895 L
+895 

>member
-1 MFLASSFSLN
+1 MLLRS
-11 KGDTMAKCWKSKP
+11 CWKSRHKNSAGP
-24 RLSPS
+24 APCWIRPGLTALLW
-29 LCSTSFLTR
+29 LCLTQ
-38 FLTVLLFTLHWVS
+38 LVCGTGAVMETTN
-51 SESSD
+51 
-56 VVQKDAQFGVPY
+56 VVQKEAEFDVTYNG
-68 QDTVTSHNQTIY
+68 TVTSDNQTIY
-80 SFNHTVSRNKTEGV
+80 AFNHTISRNKTEGV
-94 RVSVELLSASTKSP
+94 RVTVDVLSQGLESP
-108 ILFVIRQKQAVLSFQ
+108 ILFVVRQKQAVLSFQ

-136 QYTQVGR
+136 PYNHVGR
-143 TLCQPPTLAVA
+143 TLCQPPTRAA
-154 ETQFFYVDVSTL
+154 SETQYFFVDVSTL
-166 STSTVHYR
+166 SSLGTNYQLR
-174 LQVSRVESFT
+174 VSRVESFT
-184 LQTDTK
+184 LQTDKK
-190 FTFNAT
+190 FSFTAS
-196 PSQPQFFKYVFPDGV
+196 PSQPQYFKYVFPDGV

-220 EKNFPCSVMS
+220 DMNFPCSVMS
-230 IQDIQCPV
+230 VQDIQCPV
-238 YDLDNNVAFIGM
+238 YDLDNNVAFTGM
-250 YQTMTKKGAI
+250 YQTITKKGAI

-266 FPSNSFYVVVVV
+266 FPSYSFYVVVVV
-278 KTEDEACGGPLKY
+278 KTEDEACGGPLRY
-291 YPLLPDEL
+291 YPLQPDEL
-299 LDAGNRSKTLDVVV
+299 IDAGNRSKVLDVIVF
-313 YPAIDSEV
+313 PAINSNV

-332 FLSFYVLTFLVACI
+332 FLSFYVLTFLVACL
-346 ENKRMNRKRE
+346 ENKRMKKKRDE
-356 GFLKP
+356 FENP
-361 GDMSPA
+361 ADMSPA
-367 ETASLLGKGLTPAS
+367 ETASLLGKNGDGKTPAS
-381 PYEYGSF
+381 QYEYGSF
-388 ADNGSTISSEPV
+388 ADNGSTLSSEAI
-400 TDSLASAEGN
+400 TDSATSTDNN
-410 YGYMGHEAFKRRL
+410 YGYME
-423 ISSHH
+423 
-428 VAIHFDRSLDTVGRC
+428 RSLDSIGRS

-457 TLADVDSDKNIVR
+457 TLDDINSDKNIVR
-470 TKKYLCVS
+470 TKKFLCVS
-478 DLARKDKRVLNK
+478 DLARKDKRVLSK

-503 VFYALPVIQLVITY
+503 VFYALPVVQLVITY

-537 HPLGALSSFNNIL
+537 HPMGALSAFNNIL

-563 LIILQR
+563 LIVLKR
-569 DIIHNRALM
+569 DIVHNRALV
-578 RNDINALECGI
+578 RNDLNAHECGI

-677 AFWIVFSVI
+677 VFWIVFSVI
-686 HILATMLLSTQLY
+686 HILATLLLSTQLY
-699 YMGRWRLDSGILRRM
+699 YMGRWRLDSGVMRRM
-714 LYLIYTDCIRQCSGP
+714 IYIIYTDSIRQCSGP
-729 MYIDRMVLL
+729 MYVDRMVLL

-749 AYGLIKRPN
+749 AYGLIERPN

-790 KCLALVC
+790 QCLALVC
-797 VLFTAVVWG
+797 ILFTAVVWG

-813 QGLSTWQKTP
+813 HGLSTWQKTP

-848 SSIAMFGSFLVSP
+848 SSIALFGSFLV
-861 NPALF
+861 LL
-866 TDLQKEILIDHHNRK
+866 TLDDDLDTVQRDKIY
-881 DVCENTNSNLIVFL
+881 VF
-895 L
+895 

>member
-1 MFLASSFSLN
+1 MVFRS
-11 KGDTMAKCWKSKP
+11 CWKSRHKNGSGAAP
-24 RLSPS
+24 CWIRPGLAALLLLW
-29 LCSTSFLTR
+29 LCVTQFVCGTGAVGE
-38 FLTVLLFTLHWVS
+38 TKN
-51 SESSD
+51 
-56 VVQKDAQFGVPY
+56 VVQKDAEFDVTY
-68 QDTVTSHNQTIY
+68 NDTVTSENQTIY
-80 SFNHTVSRNKTEGV
+80 AFNHTISRNKTEGV
-94 RVSVELLSASTKSP
+94 RVTVDLLSQGLESP
-108 ILFVIRQKQAVLSFQ
+108 ILFVVRQKQAVLSFQ

-136 QYTQVGR
+136 PYNHVGR
-143 TLCQPPTLAVA
+143 TLCQPPTRALS
-154 ETQFFYVDVSTL
+154 ETQYFFLDVSTL
-166 STSTVHYR
+166 SSQGTNYQLR
-174 LQVSRVESFT
+174 VSRVESFT
-184 LQTDTK
+184 LQTNKK
-190 FTFNAT
+190 FSFTAS
-196 PSQPQFFKYVFPDGV
+196 PSQPQYFKYVFPDGM

-220 EKNFPCSVMS
+220 DMTFPCSVMS
-230 IQDIQCPV
+230 VQDIQCPV

-266 FPSNSFYVVVVV
+266 FPSNSFYVVIVV
-278 KTEDEACGGPLKY
+278 KTEDEACGGPLRF
-291 YPLLPDEL
+291 YPLRPDEL
-299 LDAGNRSKTLDVVV
+299 IDAGNRSKAIDVMVS
-313 YPAIDSEV
+313 PAINSEV

-332 FLSFYVLTFLVACI
+332 FLSFYLLTLLMTCV
-346 ENKRMNRKRE
+346 ENKRMKKRE
-356 GFLKP
+356 VFRIP
-361 GDMSPA
+361 ADMSPA
-367 ETASLLGKGLTPAS
+367 ETGKIPGVQ
-381 PYEYGSF
+381 YEYGSF
-388 ADNGSTISSEPV
+388 ADNGSTLSSDAI
-400 TDSLASAEGN
+400 TDSATSTDNN
-410 YGYMGHEAFKRRL
+410 YGYTGQEIFKRRPIL
-423 ISSHH
+423 NHLQHIAVS
-428 VAIHFDRSLDTVGRC
+428 IERSLDSVGRS

-457 TLADVDSDKNIVR
+457 TLDDIDSDKNIVR
-470 TKKYLCVS
+470 TKKFLYVS
-478 DLARKDKRVLNK
+478 DLSRKDKRILSK

-529 CYYNFLCA
+529 CFYNFLCA
-537 HPLGALSSFNNIL
+537 HPLGALSAFNNIL
-550 SNLGYVM
+550 SNVGYVM

-563 LIILQR
+563 LIVLKR
-569 DIIHNRALM
+569 DIIHNRALV
-578 RNDINALECGI
+578 RNDLNALECGI

-651 AYTAYACLAAVIF
+651 AYTAYACLAGVIF
-664 FSVLGVVFGKGNT
+664 FSVLGVVFGKGNMV
-677 AFWIVFSVI
+677 FWIVFSVI
-686 HILATMLLSTQLY
+686 HILATLLLSTQLY
-699 YMGRWRLDSGILRRM
+699 YMGRWRLDSGVLRRM
-714 LYLIYTDCIRQCSGP
+714 VNIIYTDSIRQCSGP

-749 AYGLIKRPN
+749 AYGLIERPN

-790 KCLALVC
+790 QCLPLVC
-797 VLFTAVVWG
+797 ILFTAVVWG
-806 FALFFFF
+806 FALYFFF

-829 NRDCILLSFFDDH
+829 NRECILLSFFDDH

-848 SSIAMFGSFLVSP
+848 SSIAMFGSFLV
-861 NPALF
+861 LL
-866 TDLQKEILIDHHNRK
+866 TMDDDLDNVQRDKIF
-881 DVCENTNSNLIVFL
+881 VF
-895 L
+895 

>member
-1 MFLASSFSLN
+1 MLFRSH
-11 KGDTMAKCWKSKP
+11 WKSRYK
-24 RLSPS
+24 RV
-29 LCSTSFLTR
+29 FEGAVAR
-38 FLTVLLFTLHWVS
+38 VLLWLCVALLACGS
-51 SESSD
+51 SALGETIN
-56 VVQKDAQFGVPY
+56 VIQKDGEFDVSY
-68 QDTVTSHNQTIY
+68 NDTATSENQTIY
-80 SFNHTVSRNKTEGV
+80 AFNHTVSRTKTEGV
-94 RVSVELLSASTKSP
+94 RVSVDVLAQNLKSP

-136 QYTQVGR
+136 PYNHLGR
-143 TLCQPPTLAVA
+143 TLCQPPTRAA
-154 ETQFFYVDVSTL
+154 SETQYFFVDVSTL
-166 STSTVHYR
+166 SSQGTNYQLR
-174 LQVSRVESFT
+174 VSRVESFT
-184 LQTDTK
+184 LQTDTTFS
-190 FTFNAT
+190 FTAS
-196 PSQPQFFKYVFPDGV
+196 PSQPQYFKYVFPEGV
-211 DTVIVKVNS
+211 DTVIVKVRS
-220 EKNFPCSVMS
+220 DMTFPCSVMS

-266 FPSNSFYVVVVV
+266 FPTNSFYVVVVV
-278 KTEDEACGGPLKY
+278 KTEDEACGGPLRF
-291 YPLLPDEL
+291 YPLRPDEL
-299 LDAGNRSKTLDVVV
+299 IDAGNRSKTLNVVV
-313 YPAIDSEV
+313 SPAIK
-321 YVMGM
+321 
-326 LFCLGI
+326 FKI
-332 FLSFYVLTFLVACI
+332 A
-346 ENKRMNRKRE
+346 
-356 GFLKP
+356 
-361 GDMSPA
+361 
-367 ETASLLGKGLTPAS
+367 AS
-381 PYEYGSF
+381 PNEYGSLE
-388 ADNGSTISSEPV
+388 STISSEAI
-400 TDSLASAEGN
+400 TDSAPSVDSATSAEN
-410 YGYMGHEAFKRRL
+410 YME
-423 ISSHH
+423 
-428 VAIHFDRSLDTVGRC
+428 RSGWKNVGRS
-443 RQESLSSVEEDDYD
+443 RQESLSSIEEDDYD
-457 TLADVDSDKNIVR
+457 TLDDINSDKNIVR

-478 DLARKDKRVLNK
+478 DLSRKDKRVLSK

-503 VFYALPVIQLVITY
+503 VFYALPVVQLVITY

-529 CYYNFLCA
+529 CYYNFMCA
-537 HPLGALSSFNNIL
+537 HPLGALSAFNNIL

-563 LIILQR
+563 LIVLKR
-569 DIIHNRALM
+569 DIVHNRALAC
-578 RNDINALECGI
+578 NEVNAMQCGI

-664 FSVLGVVFGKGNT
+664 FSVLGVVFGRGNT
-677 AFWIVFSVI
+677 VFWIIFSVI
-686 HILATMLLSTQLY
+686 HILATLLLSTQLY
-699 YMGRWRLDSGILRRM
+699 YMGRWRLDSGVLRRM
-714 LYLIYTDCIRQCSGP
+714 VYIVYTDCIRQCTGP

-749 AYGLIKRPN
+749 AYGLIERPN

-790 KCLALVC
+790 QCLAMVC
-797 VLFTAVVWG
+797 ILFTAVVWG
-806 FALFFFF
+806 FALYFFF

-848 SSIAMFGSFLVSP
+848 SSIAMFGSFLV
-861 NPALF
+861 LL
-866 TDLQKEILIDHHNRK
+866 TMDDDLDSVQRDKIY
-881 DVCENTNSNLIVFL
+881 VF
-895 L
+895 

>member
-1 MFLASSFSLN
+1 MMLLRI
-11 KGDTMAKCWKSKP
+11 CRKSRHKAH
-24 RLSPS
+24 RW
-29 LCSTSFLTR
+29 FR
-38 FLTVLLFTLHWVS
+38 AAIVLLLWMCAIQSICCVAAAGETKHI
-51 SESSD
+51 
-56 VVQKDAQFGVPY
+56 VQKEAEFDITY
-68 QDTVTSHNQTIY
+68 NDLVTSDNQTIY
-80 SFNHTVSRNKTEGV
+80 AFNHTISRNKTEGV
-94 RVSVELLSASTKSP
+94 RVSVDVLQQQVESP
-108 ILFVIRQKQAVLSFQ
+108 FLFVIRQKQAVMSFQ

-136 QYTQVGR
+136 PYKHVAR
-143 TLCQPPTLAVA
+143 TLCQPPTRAA
-154 ETQFFYVDVSTL
+154 SETQYFFVDVSTL
-166 STSTVHYR
+166 SSQGTHYQLR
-174 LQVSRVESFT
+174 VSRVESFT
-184 LQTDTK
+184 LQTDKK
-190 FTFNAT
+190 FSFTAS

-211 DTVIVKVNS
+211 DAVILKVNS
-220 EKNFPCSVMS
+220 DMAFPCSVMS
-230 IQDIQCPV
+230 VQDIQCPV

-266 FPSNSFYVVVVV
+266 FPSNSFYVVLVV
-278 KTEDEACGGPLKY
+278 KTEDEACGGPLRL
-291 YPLLPDEL
+291 YPLRPDEL
-299 LDAGNRSKTLDVVV
+299 IDAGNRTKILDVMVS
-313 YPAIDSEV
+313 PAINSEK

-332 FLSFYVLTFLVACI
+332 FLSFYLLTLLVACV
-346 ENKRMNRKRE
+346 ENKQMKRRE
-356 GFLKP
+356 QFQTLA
-361 GDMSPA
+361 DVSPA
-367 ETASLLGKGLTPAS
+367 ETASLLGKNNEGKTPAY
-381 PYEYGSF
+381 PYDYGSF
-388 ADNGSTISSEPV
+388 ADNGSTLSSEAI
-400 TDSLASAEGN
+400 TDSATSTDNN
-410 YGYMGHEAFKRRL
+410 YGYIE
-423 ISSHH
+423 
-428 VAIHFDRSLDTVGRC
+428 RSLDSVARS

-457 TLADVDSDKNIVR
+457 TLDDIDSDKNIVR

-478 DLARKDKRVLNK
+478 DLARKDKRILSK

-517 QTVVNVTGNQDI
+517 QTAVNKTGNQDL

-537 HPLGALSSFNNIL
+537 HPLGVLSAFNNIL

-563 LIILQR
+563 LIVLKREIV
-569 DIIHNRALM
+569 HKRALV
-578 RNDINALECGI
+578 RHNLSALECGI
-589 PKHFGLFYAM
+589 PKHFGLYYAM
-599 GTALMMEGL
+599 GTALMMEGF
-608 LSACYHVCP
+608 LSGCYHVCP

-664 FSVLGVVFGKGNT
+664 FSVLGVLFGKGNT
-677 AFWIVFSVI
+677 AFWIVFSII
-686 HILATMLLSTQLY
+686 HILATLLLSTQLY
-699 YMGRWRLDSGILRRM
+699 YMGRWRLDAGVLHRIV
-714 LYLIYTDCIRQCSGP
+714 YIIYTDCIRQCSGP

-749 AYGLIKRPN
+749 AYGLIERPN

-790 KCLALVC
+790 KCLPLVC
-797 VLFTAVVWG
+797 ILFTAIVWG
-806 FALFFFF
+806 FALYFFF

-848 SSIAMFGSFLVSP
+848 SSIAMFGSFLV
-861 NPALF
+861 LL
-866 TDLQKEILIDHHNRK
+866 TMDDDLDTVQRDKIY
-881 DVCENTNSNLIVFL
+881 VF
-895 L
+895 

>member
-1 MFLASSFSLN
+1 MVLRS
-11 KGDTMAKCWKSKP
+11 CWKSRHKNTSGS
-24 RLSPS
+24 SPCWIRPGLAALFW
-29 LCSTSFLTR
+29 LCVTQLVCGGGAVGET
-38 FLTVLLFTLHWVS
+38 TN
-51 SESSD
+51 
-56 VVQKDAQFGVPY
+56 VVQKDAEFDVTY
-68 QDTVTSHNQTIY
+68 NDTVTSENQTIY
-80 SFNHTVSRNKTEGV
+80 AFNHTISRNKTEGV
-94 RVSVELLSASTKSP
+94 RVTVDVLSQNLKSP
-108 ILFVIRQKQAVLSFQ
+108 ILFVVRQQQAVLSFQ

-136 QYTQVGR
+136 PYNHVGR
-143 TLCQPPTLAVA
+143 TLCQPPTRAIS
-154 ETQFFYVDVSTL
+154 ETQHFFIDVSTL
-166 STSTVHYR
+166 SSQGTNYQLR
-174 LQVSRVESFT
+174 VSRVESFT
-184 LQTDTK
+184 LQTDKK
-190 FTFNAT
+190 FSFTAS
-196 PSQPQFFKYVFPDGV
+196 PSQPQYFKYVFPDGV

-220 EKNFPCSVMS
+220 AMNFPCSVMS

-278 KTEDEACGGPLKY
+278 KTEDEACGGPLRF
-291 YPLLPDEL
+291 YPLRPDEL
-299 LDAGNRSKTLDVVV
+299 IDAGNRSKVVDVVV
-313 YPAIDSEV
+313 SPAINSEV

-332 FLSFYVLTFLVACI
+332 FLSFYLLTLMVACL
-346 ENKRMNRKRE
+346 ENKRMKKRRE
-356 GFLKP
+356 VFEDP
-361 GDMSPA
+361 ADTSPA
-367 ETASLLGKGLTPAS
+367 ETASLLGKNGDGKTPAS

-388 ADNGSTISSEPV
+388 ADNGSTLSSEAI
-400 TDSLASAEGN
+400 TDSATFTDNN
-410 YGYMGHEAFKRRL
+410 YGYME
-423 ISSHH
+423 
-428 VAIHFDRSLDTVGRC
+428 RSLDSVGRS

-457 TLADVDSDKNIVR
+457 TLDDINSDKNIVR
-470 TKKYLCVS
+470 TKKFLCVS
-478 DLARKDKRVLNK
+478 DLARKDKRVLSK

-503 VFYALPVIQLVITY
+503 VFYALPVVQLVITY

-537 HPLGALSSFNNIL
+537 HPLGALSAFNNIL

-563 LIILQR
+563 LIVLKR
-569 DIIHNRALM
+569 DIVHNRAM
-578 RNDINALECGI
+578 VRNELNALECGI

-664 FSVLGVVFGKGNT
+664 FSVLGVVFGKDNT
-677 AFWIVFSVI
+677 VFWIVFSVI
-686 HILATMLLSTQLY
+686 HILATLLLSTQLY
-699 YMGRWRLDSGILRRM
+699 YMGRWRLDAGVLRRM
-714 LYLIYTDCIRQCSGP
+714 VYIVYTDCIRQCSGP

-749 AYGLIKRPN
+749 AYGLIERPN

-780 IMKLRSGERI
+780 IMKLRSGEKI
-790 KCLALVC
+790 KCLPLVC
-797 VLFTAVVWG
+797 ILFTAVVWG
-806 FALFFFF
+806 FALYFFF

-848 SSIAMFGSFLVSP
+848 SSIAMFGSFLV
-861 NPALF
+861 LL
-866 TDLQKEILIDHHNRK
+866 TMDDDLDTVQRDKIY
-881 DVCENTNSNLIVFL
+881 VF
-895 L
+895 

>member
-1 MFLASSFSLN
+1 
-11 KGDTMAKCWKSKP
+11 MAKCWKSKP
-24 RLSPS
+24 RPFS
-29 LCSTSFLTR
+29 LGLRSI
-38 FLTVLLFTLHWVS
+38 LLGFVNALCIS
-51 SESSD
+51 AALGSSD
-56 VVQKDAQFGVPY
+56 PTVVQRDAEFGVPY
-68 QDTVTSHNQTIY
+68 LDTVTSHNQTIY

-94 RVSVELLSASTKSP
+94 RVSVELLSETAESP
-108 ILFVIRQKQAVLSFQ
+108 ILFVVRQKQAVLSFQ

-136 QYTQVGR
+136 QYTDVGR
-143 TLCQPPTLAVA
+143 TLCQPPTVS

-166 STSTVHYR
+166 SSTGVQYR
-174 LQVSRVESFT
+174 LRVSRVESFN
-184 LQTDTK
+184 LQTDKK
-190 FTFNAT
+190 FSFNAT

-220 EKNFPCSVMS
+220 GKEFPCSVMS

-299 LDAGNRSKTLDVVV
+299 MDAGNRSKSLDVVV
-313 YPAIDSEV
+313 SPAINSEV
-321 YVMGM
+321 YVVGM

-332 FLSFYVLTFLVACI
+332 FLSFYVLTFLVACV

-367 ETASLLGKGLTPAS
+367 ETGKGLTPAS

-388 ADNGSTISSEPV
+388 ADNGSTMSSEPV
-400 TDSLASAEGN
+400 TDSLASTDGN
-410 YGYMGHEAFKRRL
+410 YGYME
-423 ISSHH
+423 
-428 VAIHFDRSLDTVGRC
+428 RSLDTVGRC

-457 TLADVDSDKNIVR
+457 TLNDIDSDKNIVR

-563 LIILQR
+563 LIVLQR
-569 DIIHNRALM
+569 DILHNRAVI
-578 RNDINALECGI
+578 RNDITAVECGI

-686 HILATMLLSTQLY
+686 HIFATLLLSTQLY

-714 LYLIYTDCIRQCSGP
+714 LYVIYTDCIRQCSGP

-797 VLFTAVVWG
+797 ILFTAVVWG

-848 SSIAMFGSFLVSP
+848 SSIAMFGSFLV
-861 NPALF
+861 LL
-866 TDLQKEILIDHHNRK
+866 TMDDDLDTIRRDKIY
-881 DVCENTNSNLIVFL
+881 VF
-895 L
+895 

>member
-1 MFLASSFSLN
+1 MFGVGKF
-11 KGDTMAKCWKSKP
+11 CP
-24 RLSPS
+24 
-29 LCSTSFLTR
+29 
-38 FLTVLLFTLHWVS
+38 VLLVLMLPACGAS
-51 SESSD
+51 
-56 VVQKDAQFGVPY
+56 VVIQRDAQFDVTY
-68 QDTVTSHNQTIY
+68 DDTVTSDNQTIY
-80 SFNHTVSRNKTEGV
+80 SYNHTVSRNKTEGV
-94 RVSVELLSASTKSP
+94 RVSVELLSESAQSP
-108 ILFVIRQKQAVLSFQ
+108 VLFVVRQKQAVLSFQ

-143 TLCQPPTLAVA
+143 TLCQPPTKALA
-154 ETQFFYVDVSTL
+154 ETQFFYLDVSTL
-166 STSTVHYR
+166 SSAGVHYQLR
-174 LQVSRVESFT
+174 VSRVDSFT
-184 LQTDTK
+184 LQTDKK
-190 FTFNAT
+190 FSFNAT
-196 PSQPQFFKYVFPDGV
+196 PSQPQFFKYMFPDGV

-220 EKNFPCSVMS
+220 QKNFPCSVMS

-250 YQTMTKKGAI
+250 YQTMTTTAAI

-278 KTEDEACGGPLKY
+278 KTEDEACGGPLRF
-291 YPLLPDEL
+291 YPVTLPSFVHSVCSL
-299 LDAGNRSKTLDVVV
+299 A
-313 YPAIDSEV
+313 EV

-332 FLSFYVLTFLVACI
+332 FMSFYLLTFLVACV
-346 ENKRMNRKRE
+346 ENKRYGTVFEDAALN
-356 GFLKP
+356 LKH
-361 GDMSPA
+361 
-367 ETASLLGKGLTPAS
+367 
-381 PYEYGSF
+381 
-388 ADNGSTISSEPV
+388 
-400 TDSLASAEGN
+400 DSDQCCVFCVL
-410 YGYMGHEAFKRRL
+410 
-423 ISSHH
+423 
-428 VAIHFDRSLDTVGRC
+428 DRSLESVARS

-457 TLADVDSDKNIVR
+457 TLVDIDSDKNIVR
-470 TKKYLCVS
+470 TKKFLCVS
-478 DLARKDKRVLNK
+478 DLARKDKRILSK

-550 SNLGYVM
+550 SNLGYVL

-569 DIIHNRALM
+569 DILHNRALE
-578 RNDINALECGI
+578 RNESTAVECGI
-589 PKHFGLFYAM
+589 PKHFGLYYAM

-651 AYTAYACLAAVIF
+651 AYSAYACLAAVIF

-677 AFWIVFSVI
+677 VFWIVFSVI
-686 HILATMLLSTQLY
+686 HILATLLLSTQLY

-714 LYLIYTDCIRQCSGP
+714 LNVIYTDCIRQCSGP

-790 KCLALVC
+790 QCLALVC
-797 VLFTAVVWG
+797 ILFTAVVWG
-806 FALFFFF
+806 FALFFFL

-829 NRDCILLSFFDDH
+829 NRECILLSFFDDH

-848 SSIAMFGSFLVSP
+848 SSIAMFGSFLV
-861 NPALF
+861 LL
-866 TDLQKEILIDHHNRK
+866 TMDDDLDTVQRDKIY
-881 DVCENTNSNLIVFL
+881 VF
-895 L
+895 

>member
-1 MFLASSFSLN
+1 MLRSY
-11 KGDTMAKCWKSKP
+11 WKSRHKRGP
-24 RLSPS
+24 GAYALLLRLSAY
-29 LCSTSFLTR
+29 LCLCACATR
-38 FLTVLLFTLHWVS
+38 RGCAEELGDPKTVVH
-51 SESSD
+51 
-56 VVQKDAQFGVPY
+56 KDADFEVTY
-68 QDTVTSHNQTIY
+68 NDTVTSDIQTIY
-80 SFNHTVSRNKTEGV
+80 TFNHTVSRNKTEGV
-94 RVSVELLSASTKSP
+94 RVSVNVQSEQVENP
-108 ILFVIRQKQAVLSFQ
+108 ILIVVRQKQAVLSFQ

-136 QYTQVGR
+136 PYAHVGR
-143 TLCQPPTLAVA
+143 TLCQPQTRALS
-154 ETQFFYVDVSTL
+154 ETQFFFVDVSTL
-166 STSTVHYR
+166 SSQGVHYQLR
-174 LQVSRVESFT
+174 VSRVDSFT
-184 LQTDTK
+184 LQTDKK
-190 FTFNAT
+190 FSFVAT
-196 PSQPQFFKYVFPDGV
+196 PSQPQYFKYVFPDGV
-211 DTVIVKVNS
+211 DSVIVKVNS
-220 EKNFPCSVMS
+220 QMNFPCSVMS
-230 IQDIQCPV
+230 IQDILCPV

-250 YQTMTKKGAI
+250 YQTMTTTAAI

-266 FPSNSFYVVVVV
+266 FPSNSFYVVIVV
-278 KTEDEACGGPLKY
+278 KTEDEACGGPLRF
-291 YPLLPDEL
+291 YPLRPDEL
-299 LDAGNRSKTLDVVV
+299 IDAGNRSKVLDVVV
-313 YPAIDSEV
+313 SPAINSEV

-346 ENKRMNRKRE
+346 ENKRLVEWSVPSVRDVY
-356 GFLKP
+356 G
-361 GDMSPA
+361 
-367 ETASLLGKGLTPAS
+367 
-381 PYEYGSF
+381 EY
-388 ADNGSTISSEPV
+388 SEAV
-400 TDSLASAEGN
+400 TDSMVSADAN
-410 YGYMGHEAFKRRL
+410 YGYMGMAPN
-423 ISSHH
+423 
-428 VAIHFDRSLDTVGRC
+428 IHMWILWTGEPRPLDSVGRC

-457 TLADVDSDKNIVR
+457 TLADIDSDKNIVR
-470 TKKYLCVS
+470 TKKFLCVS
-478 DLARKDKRVLNK
+478 DLARKDKRILSK
-490 KYQIYFWNIATIA
+490 KYQIYFCVLLT
-503 VFYALPVIQLVITY
+503 LRR
-517 QTVVNVTGNQDI
+517 NQDI

-537 HPLGALSSFNNIL
+537 HPLGALSAFNNIL

-563 LIILQR
+563 LIVLQR
-569 DIIHNRALM
+569 DIMHNRALL
-578 RNDINALECGI
+578 RNDLAALECGI
-589 PKHFGLFYAM
+589 PKHFGLYYAM

-664 FSVLGVVFGKGNT
+664 FSVLGVVFGKDNT
-677 AFWIVFSVI
+677 AFWIVFSII
-686 HILATMLLSTQLY
+686 HILATLLLSIQLY

-714 LYLIYTDCIRQCSGP
+714 LYVIYTDCIRQCSGP

-749 AYGLIKRPN
+749 AYGLIERPN

-780 IMKLRSGERI
+780 IMKLRSNERI
-790 KCLALVC
+790 QFLALVC
-797 VLFTAVVWG
+797 ILFTAVVWG

-848 SSIAMFGSFLVSP
+848 SSIAMFGSFLV
-861 NPALF
+861 LL
-866 TDLQKEILIDHHNRK
+866 TMDDDLDTVQRDKIY
-881 DVCENTNSNLIVFL
+881 VF
-895 L
+895 

>member
-1 MFLASSFSLN
+1 MVLRS
-11 KGDTMAKCWKSKP
+11 CWKSRHKGVAKDP
-24 RLSPS
+24 NRRFCPGL
-29 LCSTSFLTR
+29 LTILVWICATQ
-38 FLTVLLFTLHWVS
+38 FGCVNGILGETN
-51 SESSD
+51 
-56 VVQKDAQFGVPY
+56 VVQKDAEFDVIY
-68 QDTVTSHNQTIY
+68 NDTVTSENQTIY
-80 SFNHTVSRNKTEGV
+80 AFNHTVSRNKTEGV
-94 RVSVELLSASTKSP
+94 RVTVDVMSQASESP

-136 QYTQVGR
+136 PYNHIGR
-143 TLCQPPTLAVA
+143 TLCQPPTVAIA
-154 ETQFFYVDVSTL
+154 ETQYFFVDVSTL
-166 STSTVHYR
+166 SSQGTNYQLR
-174 LQVSRVESFT
+174 VSRVESFT
-184 LQTDTK
+184 LQTDKK
-190 FTFNAT
+190 FTFTAS
-196 PSQPQFFKYVFPDGV
+196 PSQPQYFKYVFPEGV
-211 DTVIVKVNS
+211 DTVIVKVTS
-220 EKNFPCSVMS
+220 DMNFPCSVMS
-230 IQDIQCPV
+230 IQDILCPV
-238 YDLDNNVAFIGM
+238 YDLDNNVAFIGI
-250 YQTMTKKGAI
+250 YQTITKKGAI

-266 FPSNSFYVVVVV
+266 FPSNSFYVVLVV
-278 KTEDEACGGPLKY
+278 KTEDEACGGPLRY
-291 YPLLPDEL
+291 YPLRPDVL
-299 LDAGNRSKTLDVVV
+299 IDAGNRTKILDVVV
-313 YPAIDSEV
+313 SPAIKSEI
-321 YVMGM
+321 YVFGM

-332 FLSFYVLTFLVACI
+332 FLSFYVLVLMVACVH
-346 ENKRMNRKRE
+346 NKRTKKRE
-356 GFLKP
+356 IFHEP
-361 GDMSPA
+361 PDMSPA
-367 ETASLLGKGLTPAS
+367 ETASLLGKNGDGKTPAS

-388 ADNGSTISSEPV
+388 ADNGSISSEAV
-400 TDSLASAEGN
+400 TDSATSTDNN
-410 YGYMGHEAFKRRL
+410 YGYMGQEPFKRRPFL
-423 ISSHH
+423 NHLHH
-428 VAIHFDRSLDTVGRC
+428 FAIRIERSLDSVGRS

-457 TLADVDSDKNIVR
+457 TLDDIDSDKNIVR

-478 DLARKDKRVLNK
+478 DLARKDKRVLSK
-490 KYQIYFWNIATIA
+490 KYTIYFWNIATIA

-550 SNLGYVM
+550 SNMGYVL

-563 LIILQR
+563 LIVLKR
-569 DIIHNRALM
+569 DIMHNRALV
-578 RNDINALECGI
+578 RNEINALECGI

-664 FSVLGVVFGKGNT
+664 FSVLGVVFGKGNIT
-677 AFWIVFSVI
+677 FWIVFSVI
-686 HILATMLLSTQLY
+686 HILATLLLSTQLY
-699 YMGRWRLDSGILRRM
+699 YMGRWRLDSGILRRVV
-714 LYLIYTDCIRQCSGP
+714 YIIYTDCIRQCSGP

-738 VMGNIVNWSLA
+738 VLGNIVNWSLA

-797 VLFTAVVWG
+797 ILFTAIVWG
-806 FALFFFF
+806 FALYFFF

-848 SSIAMFGSFLVSP
+848 SSIAMFGSFLV
-861 NPALF
+861 LL
-866 TDLQKEILIDHHNRK
+866 TMDDDLDTVQRDKIY
-881 DVCENTNSNLIVFL
+881 VF
-895 L
+895 